1 VEELMAYAQ
10 SGSVRLHY
18 EDVGSGDTI
27 IFVHEFGSDSREWEA
42 QLRWFSRE
50 YRCIAFNARGYPPS
64 DVPTEASAYG
74 HIPAADDIAAVI
86 NHIGTGPAH
95 VVGLSMGAYASLL
108 FGIRYPHLARSLVVA
123 GCGSGAANAHRQS
136 FKQHAEQMAQEF
148 LEKGS
153 AVAANNLGLG
163 ATRIQLQNKDPR
175 SWQEFVDH
183 LSQHSAQG
191 SAMTLRHYQAE
202 RPSLYDFEDE
212 LKSMTI
218 PVLLAVGDEDEP
230 CLDINLYLKRTI
242 HSSGLWIAPR
252 TGHAINLEEPA
263 AFNAAVQAFL
273 SSVERGRWGLRDPR
287 SLVVGLA
294 NPGLQSRKV

>member
-1 VEELMAYAQ
+1 MPFAQ
-10 SGSVRLHY
+10 AGAVRLHY
-18 EDVGSGDTI
+18 EEVGTGDPL
-27 IFVHEFGSDSREWEA
+27 IFVHEFGSDAREWET

-74 HIPAADDIAAVI
+74 HVHAADDIAAVI
-86 NHIGTGPAH
+86 NHIGADTAH

-108 FGIRYPHLARSLVVA
+108 FGLRYPKMARSLVIA
-123 GCGSGAANAHRQS
+123 GCGSGAANAHRES
-136 FKQHAEQMAQEF
+136 FKTHAEEMARGF

-153 AVAANNLGLG
+153 KDMAREIGLG

-175 SWQEFVDH
+175 GWNEFVEH
-183 LSQHSAQG
+183 LGEHSAQG
-191 SAMTLRHYQAE
+191 SAMTLRHYQMA

-212 LKSMTI
+212 LKSLTI

-230 CLDINLYLKRTI
+230 CLDINLFLKRTI
-242 HSSGLWIAPR
+242 PSSGLWVAPR
-252 TGHAINLEEPA
+252 TGHAVNLEEPA

-273 SSVERGRWGLRDPR
+273 STVERGRWDVRDPR
-287 SLVVGLA
+287 SLATGLA
-294 NPGLQSRKV
+294 NPGMKIQKV

>member
-1 VEELMAYAQ
+1 MPYAQ
-10 SGSVRLHY
+10 SGTVRLHY
-18 EDVGSGDTI
+18 EDVGSGDPI
-27 IFVHEFGSDSREWEA
+27 VFVHEFGSDAREWEC

-64 DVPTEASAYG
+64 DVPIEASEYG
-74 HIPAADDIAAVI
+74 HNHAADDIAAVI
-86 NHIGTGPAH
+86 KHIGADSAH

-108 FGIRYPHLARSLVVA
+108 FGIRHPRSARSLVVA
-123 GCGSGAANAHRQS
+123 GCGSGAADAHRQS
-136 FKQHAEQMAQEF
+136 FKEYSEKMAQEY
-148 LEKGS
+148 LQKGS
-153 AVAANNLGLG
+153 AVVANDIGSG

-175 SWQEFVDH
+175 GWREFVDH
-183 LSQHSAQG
+183 LSDHSAEG
-191 SAMTLRHYQAE
+191 SAMTLRHYQAA
-202 RPSLYDFEDE
+202 RPSLYDFEDK
-212 LKSMTI
+212 LKAMTT

-242 HSSGLWIAPR
+242 RSSGLWIAPR

-273 SSVERGRWGLRDPR
+273 STVERGRWSLRDPR

-294 NPGLQSRKV
+294 NPGQQNRRI